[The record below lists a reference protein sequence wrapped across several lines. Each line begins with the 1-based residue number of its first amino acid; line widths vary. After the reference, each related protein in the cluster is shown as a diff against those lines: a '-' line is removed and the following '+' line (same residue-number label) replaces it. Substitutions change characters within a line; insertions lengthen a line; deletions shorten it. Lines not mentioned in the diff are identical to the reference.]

1 LPFLQIEKLS
11 HAYFTKGQPPVEALR
26 DISFTVERGEYLA
39 LIGANGSGKT
49 TLALHLN
56 GILLPTKGTV
66 RVDGLETSDA
76 QVLREIRRKVGMVFQ
91 SPGDQIVATVVE
103 EDVAFGPENLG
114 IDEEL
119 LPELVR
125 TALEKVEMWEERHRP
140 PHMLSAGQQQ
150 RLAIAGALAMNPSC
164 LVLDEATSMLDPAG
178 NRDILAILETLN
190 RGGMTVVTVTHRME
204 EAVRAERILVL
215 NKGELVLEGT
225 PGEVFSNKNLTS
237 WGLHVPLITELAQRL
252 KQRIPNLPEGIL
264 TPIELTAALESE
276 SGFKRESSP

>member
-66 RVDGLETSDA
+66 RVDGLETLDA

-225 PGEVFSNKNLTS
+225 PGKVFSNKNLTS